1 MQMRWQDYIE
11 ENREILAGKP
21 VFKGTRLSVE
31 FILRQMA
38 TGMKA
43 EELLYQYPT
52 LRDEHLQAAMLYS
65 ADLIQMEQTIYQ

>member
-1 MQMRWQDYIE
+1 MQLRWQDYVE

-43 EELLYQYPT
+43 DELLNEYPT
-52 LRDEHLQAAMLYS
+52 LREEHLQAAILYA
-65 ADLIQMEQTIYQ
+65 ADLIEMEQTIYK